1 MITKSKCFKIINRAP
16 RKKLRLYCLPYAG
29 GNASIYASFKDK
41 IGDEIE
47 LVAIQ
52 LPGRSERMFEE
63 AFTDMDALVETIY
76 RQIASTLHEPFAF
89 FGHSMGGVIA
99 YALTKKIEAYSRFR
113 PEFTIIS
120 ATKPIEMINQNSKHT
135 LDDEALIEMLKSY
148 KASPEAVLESKE
160 LMDMLLPTI
169 RADYKLIE
177 TYKAPVGK
185 RLETPLILFN
195 SEEDMS
201 KETICAWQKY
211 FKYDAKYISFEGG
224 HFFIHS
230 QGNKMVNEIKDLVAS

>member
-1 MITKSKCFKIINRAP
+1 MISRSKCFKIINRAAH
-16 RKKLRLYCLPYAG
+16 KKLRLYCLPYAG

-89 FGHSMGGVIA
+89 CGYSMGGVIA
-99 YALTKKIEAYSRFR
+99 YALTRKIEMYSRYR

-120 ATKPIEMINQNSKHT
+120 ATKPVELLTQNKKHM
-135 LDDEALIEMLKSY
+135 LNDDALIDVLKTY
-148 KASPEAVLESKE
+148 KASPEAVLESRE
-160 LMDMLLPTI
+160 LMDLLLPTI
-169 RADYKLIE
+169 RADYQLIE
-177 TYKAPVGK
+177 TYKAPEGR

-211 FKYDAKYISFEGG
+211 FKYDAKYITFEGG
-224 HFFIHS
+224 HFFIHT
-230 QGNKMVNEIKDLVAS
+230 QGDKMIEEIKGLVAS

>member
-99 YALTKKIEAYSRFR
+99 YALTKKIESYSRYR
-113 PEFTIIS
+113 PVFTIIS
-120 ATKPIEMINQNSKHT
+120 ATKPIEVLNQNRKHM
-135 LDDEALIEMLKSY
+135 LDDKALIEMLKTY

-160 LMDMLLPTI
+160 LMDLLLPTI
-169 RADYKLIE
+169 RADYQLIE

-185 RLETPLILFN
+185 ALETPLILFN
-195 SEEDMS
+195 CEEDMP

-211 FKYDAKYISFEGG
+211 FKYDAKYITFEGG

-230 QGNKMVNEIKDLVAS
+230 QGDKMVREIRELVAS